1 MIEILINQE
10 KNLKTIMLVNN
21 GILLERHEEHENQ
34 KRLEGNIY
42 LGVVK
47 DIIPGMQSAFID
59 IGEEKNA
66 IIKVK
71 ELLPRDIDANRKAE
85 GIEIS
90 DLLKPQQKILI
101 QIKKDG
107 TLTKGAKVSTHVNLP
122 GRFIALL
129 PDADYIT
136 ISQKIEN
143 NETREKLKSFVATCL
158 PKGIGAIIRTASKYA
173 TTEQIKQEIDI
184 LLEEWGKIKEKEKLG
199 KEKLLY
205 DNNALIRR
213 TIIDIIDRGLDRIV
227 VNDKNIY
234 EKIKQILTHNNI
246 NIETVLKENEDLL
259 KMYSIEEQVKKM
271 SYRKIWLAC
280 GGFITIDK
288 TEALTAIDVNTG
300 KYIGKKSKEDTVFT
314 VNKEA
319 TIEIAKQ
326 LRLRDIGGIIIID
339 YIDMFNE
346 ENKKNIESL
355 LKQELNKDRTKCQI
369 EGFTKLNLLEMTR
382 KNMCNNDWDNKGEEK
397 CQEIQEVEEVD

>member
-71 ELLPRDIDANRKAE
+71 ELLPIDANRKAE

-136 ISQKIEN
+136 ISPRK
-143 NETREKLKSFVATCL
+143 A
-158 PKGIGAIIRTASKYA
+158 
-173 TTEQIKQEIDI
+173 
-184 LLEEWGKIKEKEKLG
+184 LLW
-199 KEKLLY
+199 
-205 DNNALIRR
+205 
-213 TIIDIIDRGLDRIV
+213 
-227 VNDKNIY
+227 
-234 EKIKQILTHNNI
+234 Q
-246 NIETVLKENEDLL
+246 
-259 KMYSIEEQVKKM
+259 
-271 SYRKIWLAC
+271 
-280 GGFITIDK
+280 
-288 TEALTAIDVNTG
+288 
-300 KYIGKKSKEDTVFT
+300 
-314 VNKEA
+314 
-319 TIEIAKQ
+319 
-326 LRLRDIGGIIIID
+326 
-339 YIDMFNE
+339 
-346 ENKKNIESL
+346 
-355 LKQELNKDRTKCQI
+355 
-369 EGFTKLNLLEMTR
+369 
-382 KNMCNNDWDNKGEEK
+382 
-397 CQEIQEVEEVD
+397 